1 MEEILNGKHVAIA
14 HKERSFRDWIL
25 HISAEKYQK
34 NIIQFPF
41 TGNIAEKKTV
51 NARVDFGRWM
61 ADCPDC
67 NGCEYV
73 DPDDP
78 FFFCLSCGNVM
89 LEGYARKVI
98 FPKNMTD
105 IEAELIRR
113 PVDDRIGANAVNK
126 AMRSKPIYP
135 GLSRSWNPGESVAD
149 LKKQLAFS
157 KEKK

>member
-1 MEEILNGKHVAIA
+1 MIVNGKHVAIE
-14 HKERSFRDWIL
+14 HKEKSFRDYIMRTAGTMF
-25 HISAEKYQK
+25 HS

-41 TGNIAEKKTV
+41 NGKIAEKKTV

-78 FFFCLSCGNVM
+78 FFFCLSCGNAT

-98 FPKNMTD
+98 FPKD
-105 IEAELIRR
+105 IEKIESELMNR
-113 PVDDRIGANAVNK
+113 PVNDIAGSNVVERAKSAK
-126 AMRSKPIYP
+126 LIYH
-135 GLSRSWNPGESVAD
+135 GLSRSWNSGESVAD
-149 LKKQLAFS
+149 LKRQLAFS
-157 KEKK
+157 KELK